1 MWKKIDPKQIEK
13 NVFSM
18 IGEQWMLVTAGTQ
31 SNCNTMT
38 ASWGGLGVLWN
49 KPVATAY
56 IRPQR
61 YTKQFLDENEYFTLS
76 FFGEEYRQ
84 QLALCGRKSGRD
96 TDKVAE
102 CGFTVLEGEGGAP
115 YFDQA
120 EIVLVCRKRFV
131 QAMDPANIP
140 EEICQSV
147 YPDKDYHDIYIGE
160 ITEALIR
167 E

>member
-1 MWKKIDPKQIEK
+1 MWKKIDPKQLEQ

-31 SNCNTMT
+31 DKCNTMT

-61 YTKQFLDENEYFTLS
+61 YTKQFMDEQEYFTLS
-76 FFGEEYRQ
+76 FFGEEFRQ
-84 QLALCGRKSGRD
+84 QLALCGRTSGRD
-96 TDKVAE
+96 VDKVSR
-102 CGFTVLEGEGGAP
+102 CGFTVLAGEGGAP

-120 EIVLVCRKRFV
+120 QVVLVCRKRFV
-131 QAMDPANIP
+131 QQMDSANIP
-140 EEICQSV
+140 EDIKESV
-147 YPDKDYHDIYIGE
+147 YPQQDYHYIYIGE
-160 ITEALIR
+160 IVEALVK